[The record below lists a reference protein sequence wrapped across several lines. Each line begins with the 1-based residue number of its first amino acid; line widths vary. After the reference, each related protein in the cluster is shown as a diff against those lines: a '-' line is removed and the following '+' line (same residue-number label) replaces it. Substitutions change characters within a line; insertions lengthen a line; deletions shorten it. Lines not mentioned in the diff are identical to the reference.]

1 MNMLG
6 EKLPVELIKP
16 QLKSQVREMGHKIY
30 HQCIQIIADS
40 FCKPLGET
48 IYTDWRVA
56 NSYCLSMAV

>member
-40 FCKPLGET
+40 FCKPLTGRRSTSIGEWL
-48 IYTDWRVA
+48 ILIA
-56 NSYCLSMAV
+56 